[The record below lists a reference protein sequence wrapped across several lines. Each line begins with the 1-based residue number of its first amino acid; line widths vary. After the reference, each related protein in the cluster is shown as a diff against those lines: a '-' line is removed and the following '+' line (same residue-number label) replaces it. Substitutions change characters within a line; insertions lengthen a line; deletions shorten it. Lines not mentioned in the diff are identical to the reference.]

1 MIVKKINTHKI
12 KIIMIQ
18 RNYNSKKKFSSFC
31 LLPSRWLPIA
41 FCYLL
46 FTFCILPDAYSQPQ
60 KMSYQAVIRNAS
72 NALVVSTQIGM
83 QISILQGSA
92 TGTAV
97 YVETQTPTTN
107 ANGLASLEIG
117 SGSVVT
123 GTIAGID
130 WSTGIYFI
138 KTETDPAGST
148 SYTITSTS
156 QLLSVPYALYAKNAG
171 TSDVLQKQI
180 NMLKIST
187 AAGGTITDVENN
199 VYNTVKIGTQ
209 VWMSENLKTTKYN
222 DGTTAI
228 PNITDNTAWA
238 ALTTGAY
245 SWYNNDVTN
254 KNSYGALYNW
264 YAVDNNA
271 ATKAASN
278 GGKNVCPTGWHVP
291 TDAEWTTL
299 TTYLTNSGYGYGGS
313 GSNIGKS
320 IAATSGWTASET
332 AGTIGNDQ
340 ASNNSSGF
348 AGFPDG
354 SRIYDGTYS
363 SIGTSGYWWSSTE
376 AYYRAMT
383 FRYSNVS
390 SGSNSKGYGF
400 SVRCLR
406 D

>member
-1 MIVKKINTHKI
+1 
-12 KIIMIQ
+12 
-18 RNYNSKKKFSSFC
+18 
-31 LLPSRWLPIA
+31 
-41 FCYLL
+41 
-46 FTFCILPDAYSQPQ
+46 
-60 KMSYQAVIRNAS
+60 MSYQAVIRNAS

-354 SRIYDGTYS
+354 SRNYTGTYS
-363 SIGTSGYWWSSTE
+363 SIGTSGFWWSSTE

-390 SGSNSKGYGF
+390 SYSTSKGYGF